1 MKAYIDSALNT
12 INTPLYR
19 NLCLQIIK
27 NPTGS
32 TKEVI
37 AIKKMLLNS
46 YYSSAMRP
54 FENIEL
60 TDADYGA
67 SILLWLAFS
76 DHPNKIMQQEQCL
89 WLQFAE
95 DDLITLTVKMVNSLS
110 KQSSVLEYTGIWKS
124 FIKDLDKTTK
134 LAANKQSA

>member
-12 INTPLYR
+12 INTPLYK

-27 NPTGS
+27 NPTRS
-32 TKEVI
+32 IQEV
-37 AIKKMLLNS
+37 ATIKKMLLNS

-60 TDADYGA
+60 TDADYGVGV
-67 SILLWLAFS
+67 LLWLAFS

-95 DDLITLTVKMVNSLS
+95 DDLITLTVKMVDSLS
-110 KQSSVLEYTGIWKS
+110 KQAFVLEYTGIWKS
-124 FIKDLDKTTK
+124 FINDLDKSIK
-134 LAANKQSA
+134 LASNKQTA

>member
-60 TDADYGA
+60 TDADYGI

-110 KQSSVLEYTGIWKS
+110 KQSSALEYTGIWKS

-134 LAANKQSA
+134 LAASKQSA